1 MKDNVKILLVDD
13 NPIFINAL
21 RTMLFEL
28 IGSENCLIKCANNGF
43 EAIEILKDLS
53 FDYIFIDMLMPVLD
67 GIEILKIFN
76 REYFNRYTV
85 LIAVSFSSDSEYILR
100 SMNAGARYF
109 LRKDKIEPGML
120 AHVLDLDSSRL
131 NKINHNKKAYEN

>member
-13 NPIFINAL
+13 NPTFINAL
-21 RTMLFEL
+21 RKMLLEL
-28 IGSENCLIKCANNGF
+28 IGSETCLIKCAYNGF
-43 EAIEILKDLS
+43 EAIEILKDS
-53 FDYIFIDMLMPVLD
+53 TFDYIFIDMLMPVLD

-109 LRKDKIEPGML
+109 LQKDKIEPAIL
-120 AHVLDLDSSRL
+120 AHVMDLDSSI
-131 NKINHNKKAYEN
+131 KYD